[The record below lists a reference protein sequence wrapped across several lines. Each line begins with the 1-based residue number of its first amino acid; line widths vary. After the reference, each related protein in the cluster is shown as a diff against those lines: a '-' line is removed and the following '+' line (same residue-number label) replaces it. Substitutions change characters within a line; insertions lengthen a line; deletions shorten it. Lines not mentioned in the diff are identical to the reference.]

1 LIDLNVLLD
10 RMMEMNASDLH
21 LTVGAPP
28 VYRINGVLTINDNS
42 LPLLNPEDTRDA
54 VFSILTQKQRKI
66 FEDELELDISYSLL
80 KKARFRV
87 NVYLQRGSV
96 GAAFRLIPFD
106 IKSVEELNLPLTLK
120 EFAKLPRG
128 LVLVTGPTGTGKTTT
143 LASIIDLIN
152 NTRTDHIITIEDP
165 IEFIHHHKKCIVN
178 QREIGSDTG
187 SFSNALRHA
196 LRQDPDVILVGE
208 MRDLDTIS
216 TTITAAETGH
226 LVFATLHTVD
236 AAQTVDRI
244 IDVFPPY
251 QQQQV
256 RIQLASVLQGVISQQ
271 LLRTYEGNSR
281 IVAVEVLI
289 ATPAVRN
296 IIREG
301 KTHQLLS
308 VMQAG
313 ARYGMQT
320 MDQAITTLLKK
331 GLISRDVAL
340 LRASSPAEI
349 EKLLI

>member
-1 LIDLNVLLD
+1 MIDLNVLLD

>member
-1 LIDLNVLLD
+1 MIDLNVLLD
-10 RMMEMNASDLH
+10 RMIDRNASDLH
-21 LTVGAPP
+21 LTVGSPP
-28 VYRINGVLTINDNS
+28 VYRINGVLTIADDSIPS
-42 LPLLNPEDTRDA
+42 LVPEDTRDM
-54 VFSILTQKQRKI
+54 VFSILTQRQRKI

-96 GAAFRLIPFD
+96 GAAFRLIPFN
-106 IKSVEELNLPLTLK
+106 IKSIEELNLPLFLK
-120 EFAKLPRG
+120 EFARLPRG

-143 LASIIDLIN
+143 LAALIDLIN
-152 NTRTDHIITIEDP
+152 SNRTDHIITIEDP
-165 IEFIHHHKKCIVN
+165 IEFLHHHKKCIVN
-178 QREIGSDTG
+178 QREVGSDTR
-187 SFSNALRHA
+187 SFSNALKHA
-196 LRQDPDVILVGE
+196 LRQDPDIILVGE

-236 AAQTVDRI
+236 AVQTVDRI

-251 QQQQV
+251 QQQQI
-256 RIQLASVLQGVISQQ
+256 RIQLASVLQGVVSQQ
-271 LLRTYEGNSR
+271 LLRTRDDRSR

-313 ARYGMQT
+313 ARHGMQT
-320 MDQAITTLLKK
+320 MDQSIAILLRK

-340 LRASSPAEI
+340 SRASNPAEM
-349 EKLLI
+349 EKLI